1 MPSHKRLLNGTGE
14 LAKRKNE
21 LWYRRRLR
29 VIAEDMKD
37 AVATPLKQLLAGP
50 HASSDPV
57 DPAERAA
64 LAQQVARVIADGRSR
79 FEIPVDPQRT
89 ATYAARMNLQA
100 TDVWFAAQ
108 MKAVGIPI
116 TPAQLPQPQMDAFR
130 HRPLGDAA
138 PRRLTAAQLR
148 ARLRAR
154 ARLGLGPVRGLATLG
169 VIAGQ
174 GEIQAAFQAAVDSN
188 VGLITSIPDQ
198 YFDRM
203 QEVMFDHMQ
212 SGQRWETLVG
222 GLRDAIDDVNNLAD
236 YRVALI
242 ARDQTS
248 KMAATFNEART
259 RSVGISQYTWQTAG
273 DERVRESHAANDG
286 QVFSFDTPPEETGNP
301 GDDVNCRCVAIP
313 YVEEAEGEEEAA

>member
-37 AVATPLKQLLAGP
+37 AAATPLKQLLAGP
-50 HASSDPV
+50 HAGSDPV

-64 LAQQVARVIADGRSR
+64 LAQQIARVLADGRSR
-79 FEIPVDPQRT
+79 FEIPVDPKRT
-89 ATYAARMNLQA
+89 ATRAAKMNLEA

-108 MKAVGIPI
+108 MRAVQIPI
-116 TPAQLPQPQMDAFR
+116 TPAQLPQPRF
-130 HRPLGDAA
+130 GDAA

-169 VIAGQ
+169 IIAGQ
-174 GEIQAAFQAAVDSN
+174 GEIQAAFQAAVDTN

-203 QEVMFDHMQ
+203 QEVLFDHMQ
-212 SGQRWETLVG
+212 SGERWESLVG
-222 GLRDAIDDVNNLAD
+222 GLRDAIADVNNLAD

-259 RSVGISQYTWQTAG
+259 RSVGITQYTWQTAG

-286 QVFSFDTPPEETGNP
+286 QLFSFDTPPEETGNP
-301 GDDVNCRCVAIP
+301 GDDINCRCVALP

>member
-29 VIAEDMKD
+29 VIAEDVKD

-50 HASSDPV
+50 HAGSDPV

-64 LAQQVARVIADGRSR
+64 LAQQVARVLADGRSR
-79 FEIPVDPQRT
+79 FEIPVDPKRT
-89 ATYAARMNLQA
+89 ATNAAKMNLEA

-108 MKAVGIPI
+108 MRAVQIPI
-116 TPAQLPQPQMDAFR
+116 TPAQLPQPRFA
-130 HRPLGDAA
+130 DAA

-169 VIAGQ
+169 IIAGQ
-174 GEIQAAFQAAVDSN
+174 GEIQAAFQAAVDTN

-203 QEVMFDHMQ
+203 QEVLFDQMA
-212 SGQRWETLVG
+212 SGERWETLVG
-222 GLRDAIDDVNNLAD
+222 GLRDAIADVNNLAD

-242 ARDQTS
+242 ARDQTA
-248 KMAATFNEART
+248 KMASAFNEART
-259 RSVGISQYTWQTAG
+259 RSVGITQYTWQTAG
-273 DERVRESHAANDG
+273 DERVRDSHAANDG
-286 QVFSFDTPPEETGNP
+286 QVFSFDAPPEETGNP